1 LIYNPHSE
9 LHYVPQCNLGI
20 MVIHYNLNLMS
31 ISWKKINSS
40 TILNEKLVEYIKLMK
55 IVIVQVL
62 KFVED
67 GRTFNNLSMF
77 MRNKLRKIS

>member
-1 LIYNPHSE
+1 
-9 LHYVPQCNLGI
+9 
-20 MVIHYNLNLMS
+20 MS

-62 KFVED
+62 KFVKD

-77 MRNKLRKIS
+77 MKNKLCKIS